1 MCDTIGL
8 LTPGNAFFAKN
19 SDRSPNEPQVAEYH
33 PAADHPPREKLKA
46 TYLCIEQAEHTHA
59 LLLSR
64 PTWMWGGEMGVNEC
78 GVCIGN
84 EAVFTRGKYAKT
96 GLTGMDLLRLGLE
109 RGSTAQEARDVI
121 IRLLE
126 EHGQGGNC
134 GFDHSFYYDNSF
146 LIMDREHLF
155 VLETAGREW
164 VYKQM
169 ERASISNRLTI
180 EADGD
185 AYSAGKSVNFKKT
198 HLEPLYSHFSG
209 SAARL
214 EQTGGCLPTIRNTAD
229 LMKSLRVHREDVK
242 TPLAQG
248 SVASPCMH
256 AGGVIGDNTTASMI
270 VELDGQI
277 RAWLTGS
284 SSPCISLFKP
294 WLFGISPS
302 APVFAAD
309 DPAAQSYWLQRESFH
324 RLAIGRSLHGEFYA
338 ERDSLE
344 AGWIALAENS
354 SETDFLALTHQA
366 LAEETAFYHHWSSKL
381 LSLPVGG
388 TRAFQRYWQRKNV
401 ALESEQKVV
410 SV

>member
-8 LTPGNAFFAKN
+8 LTPGKAFFAKN

-33 PAADHPPREKLKA
+33 PAADHPVRGKLKA
-46 TYLCIEQAEHTHA
+46 TYLSIEQTGHTHA

-64 PTWMWGGEMGVNEC
+64 PTWMWGGEMGVNEF

-185 AYSAGKSVNFKKT
+185 AYSGGKSVNF
-198 HLEPLYSHFSG
+198 
-209 SAARL
+209 
-214 EQTGGCLPTIRNTAD
+214 
-229 LMKSLRVHREDVK
+229 
-242 TPLAQG
+242 
-248 SVASPCMH
+248 
-256 AGGVIGDNTTASMI
+256 
-270 VELDGQI
+270 
-277 RAWLTGS
+277 
-284 SSPCISLFKP
+284 
-294 WLFGISPS
+294 
-302 APVFAAD
+302 
-309 DPAAQSYWLQRESFH
+309 
-324 RLAIGRSLHGEFYA
+324 
-338 ERDSLE
+338 
-344 AGWIALAENS
+344 
-354 SETDFLALTHQA
+354 
-366 LAEETAFYHHWSSKL
+366 
-381 LSLPVGG
+381 
-388 TRAFQRYWQRKNV
+388 
-401 ALESEQKVV
+401 
-410 SV
+410 

>member
-8 LTPGNAFFAKN
+8 LTTGKAYFAKN
-19 SDRSPNEPQVAEYH
+19 SDRSPNEPQVAEFY
-33 PAADHPPREKLKA
+33 PAADHSAGSLLKT
-46 TYLCIEQAEHTHA
+46 TYISIDQAAHTHS

-64 PTWMWGGEMGVNEC
+64 PTWLWGGEMGVNEF

-109 RGSTAQEARDVI
+109 RGNSAREARDVI

-134 GFDHSFYYDNSF
+134 GFDHQFFYDNSF

-155 VLETAGREW
+155 VLETAGKEW

-180 EADGD
+180 KADGD
-185 AYSAGKSVNFKKT
+185 AYSGGKTYDFKKT

-209 SAARL
+209 SADRL
-214 EQTGGCLPTIRNTAD
+214 EQTGSCLATTQNSAD
-229 LMKSLRVHREDVK
+229 LMNILRTHRADLK
-242 TPLAQG
+242 NPLAQG

-256 AGGVIGDNTTASMI
+256 AGGLVGDHTTASMI
-270 VELDGQI
+270 VELGDQI
-277 RAWLTGS
+277 WVWLTGS
-284 SSPCISLFKP
+284 STPCISLFKP
-294 WLFGISPS
+294 WLFGSAPA

-309 DPAAQSYWLQRESFH
+309 DPNAEAYWLKHETFH
-324 RLAIGRSLHGEFYA
+324 RLAIGRILPEEFYT
-338 ERDSLE
+338 ERNNLE
-344 AGWIALAENS
+344 AAWLTSAENADQQTRMELS
-354 SETDFLALTHQA
+354 LRAT
-366 LAEETAFYHHWSSKL
+366 AEETAFYEKWSSKL
-381 LSLPVGG
+381 TSLPLIGK
-388 TRAFQRYWQRKNV
+388 RSFHKYWQRKNA
-401 ALESEQKVV
+401 ALGYGKTNYV
-410 SV
+410 